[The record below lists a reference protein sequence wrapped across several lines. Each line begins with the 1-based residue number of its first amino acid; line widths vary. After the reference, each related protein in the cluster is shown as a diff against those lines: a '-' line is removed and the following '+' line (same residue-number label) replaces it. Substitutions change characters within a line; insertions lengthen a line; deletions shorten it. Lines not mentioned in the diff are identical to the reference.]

1 MQPMQQQMHLMDL
14 PVETR
19 ERVTRRDQFLDA
31 VGALLP
37 FEEMLRLVQP
47 FYSPGRK
54 GRRPFP
60 MERMLRMYLLR
71 LFYGFTDE
79 GTEDAVCDSLAMQRF
94 LCLDA
99 GAGDLIPDATTLGKF
114 RGILADAGI
123 REQLFA
129 LLRGCFERLGEDP
142 LWKKTALEL
151 NERLDAELSGSRPH
165 PYI

>member
-1 MQPMQQQMHLMDL
+1 MQPMQQQLHLMEL

-47 FYSPGRK
+47 FYSPSRK

-71 LFYGFTDE
+71 LFYGYTDE

-114 RGILADAGI
+114 RSILAEAGI
-123 REQLFA
+123 QEQLFT
-129 LLRGCFERLGEDP
+129 LLRECYDRLGENP
-142 LWKKTALEL
+142 AWKKTA
-151 NERLDAELSGSRPH
+151 AELSARLEREQTGSRPH
-165 PYI
+165 PYY